1 MFSKRAHQVELAL
14 KAKVVDFRH
23 RQDRDPTRWE
33 RAAQALRRRVL
44 DALRHQNIEI
54 EAELIKLTPS
64 IR

>member
-1 MFSKRAHQVELAL
+1 M
-14 KAKVVDFRH
+14 
-23 RQDRDPTRWE
+23 
-33 RAAQALRRRVL
+33 RRRVL

>member
-1 MFSKRAHQVELAL
+1 
-14 KAKVVDFRH
+14 
-23 RQDRDPTRWE
+23 
-33 RAAQALRRRVL
+33 VL